1 MCWGKAEYEFGAWKG
16 RMAEETP
23 DQEREEPRVTWKA
36 SEEELVAEERERE
49 ETLERV

>member
-23 DQEREEPRVTWKA
+23 EEEAEPRVTWK
-36 SEEELVAEERERE
+36 EPDEERADEKERE
-49 ETLERV
+49 EVLERV

>member
-23 DQEREEPRVTWKA
+23 EQESEPRVTWKEPDEDTI
-36 SEEELVAEERERE
+36 EEERDREKVV
-49 ETLERV
+49 ERV

>member
-23 DQEREEPRVTWKA
+23 EEEREPRVTWK
-36 SEEELVAEERERE
+36 EPETELAPEKRERE
-49 ETLERV
+49 EILEPA

>member
-23 DQEREEPRVTWKA
+23 EEEREPRVTWK
-36 SEEELVAEERERE
+36 EEEEVVQEERERDE
-49 ETLERV
+49 IFERV